1 MDRLIADLKE
11 ALGPAGVL
19 EGDAIGPAYQTDW
32 SGAPPVVPKLVVR
45 PASTEEVA
53 AVMRLCCAAR
63 QPVAVQ
69 GGMTGLVA
77 GAVPE
82 KEEIALSL
90 GRMNRIEAIDSA
102 ARTMTVQAGV
112 PLQAIQDA
120 AEEHGLMLPLDLGA
134 RGSCA
139 IGGNISTNAGGNRV
153 IRYGM
158 TRDMVLGLEAVLPSG
173 AVISA
178 MNAMLKNNA
187 GYDIKHLFIGTE
199 GTLGVVTRAVLRLR
213 SQPLS
218 QCTAIAAVRD
228 FDALVAL
235 LARVDRDL
243 GGTLSAFEAMWS
255 DFYRMITGPDVGVRP
270 PIGRNYPLYVL
281 IESLGADPERDGDRF
296 EAVLDRA
303 MKDGL
308 MLDAVVARS
317 RADSKGLWA
326 VRDGIAEA
334 VKVMAPF
341 VSYDVSLPIG
351 AMERFVAE
359 ANTLLSQQFPNH
371 RSVFFGHVGDGNLH
385 LVTGVGSREPAVN
398 KAVDD
403 LVYGVTGRLSGSVSA
418 EHGIGRLKLP
428 YLAIS
433 RSPAELALM
442 QTIKLAIDPHNI
454 LNRGRVLVCS

>member
-1 MDRLIADLKE
+1 VETLIAQLKA

-19 EGDAIGPAYQTDW
+19 EGEAIGAAYQTDW
-32 SGAPPVVPKLVVR
+32 SGAPPVRPKLVAR

-53 AVMRLCCAAR
+53 AVLRLCCAAR
-63 QPVAVQ
+63 QPVVPQ
-69 GGMTGLVA
+69 GGMTGLCA
-77 GAVPE
+77 GAVPGPG
-82 KEEIALSL
+82 EIALSL
-90 GRMNRIEAIDSA
+90 SRMNRIEAIDGA

-112 PLQAIQDA
+112 PLQAIQEA
-120 AEEHGLMLPLDLGA
+120 AEVHGLMLPLDLGA

-153 IRYGM
+153 IRFGM
-158 TRDMVLGLEAVLPSG
+158 TRDMVLGLEAVLPDG

-187 GYDIKHLFIGTE
+187 GYDIKHLFIGSE

-213 SQPLS
+213 AQPLS

-235 LARVDRDL
+235 LGRVDRDL
-243 GGTLSAFEAMWS
+243 GGTLSAFEAMWA
-255 DFYRMITGPDVGVRP
+255 DFYRFITGPEVGVRP
-270 PIGRNYPLYVL
+270 PIGRDHPLYVL
-281 IESLGADPERDGDRF
+281 IESLGADPDRDGERF

-317 RADSKGLWA
+317 KADSRGLWA

-334 VKVMAPF
+334 VKAMAPF

-359 ANTLLSQQFPNH
+359 ANRLLDEQFPDH

-385 LVTGVGSREPAVN
+385 LVTGVGSRDPRVTR
-398 KAVDD
+398 AVDD
-403 LVYGVTGRLSGSVSA
+403 LVYGVTGRLAGSVSA

-433 RSPAELALM
+433 RSPAEIALM
-442 QTIKLAIDPHNI
+442 ATLKRAIDPHNI
-454 LNRGRVLVCS
+454 LNPGRVLG

>member
-1 MDRLIADLKE
+1 MDKLIAELKS

-19 EGDAIGPAYQTDW
+19 EGDAIGPMHQTDW
-32 SGAPPVVPKLVVR
+32 SGAPPVMPRLVVR
-45 PASTEEVA
+45 PASTDEVST
-53 AVMRLCCAAR
+53 VLRLCHAAR
-63 QPVAVQ
+63 QPVVPQ

-77 GAVPE
+77 GAVPGE
-82 KEEIALSL
+82 GEIALSL
-90 GRMNRIEAIDSA
+90 GRMNRIEAIDKA
-102 ARTMTVQAGV
+102 ARTLTVQAGA
-112 PLQAIQDA
+112 PLQAAQDY
-120 AEEHGLMLPLDLGA
+120 AEEHGLMLPLDLGS

-158 TRDMVLGLEAVLPSG
+158 TRDMVLGLEAVLPDG
-173 AVISA
+173 TVIDA
-178 MNAMLKNNA
+178 MNAMIKNNA

-213 SQPLS
+213 AQPAS

-228 FDALVAL
+228 FDALVTL
-235 LARVDRDL
+235 LGAVDRDL
-243 GGTLSAFEAMWS
+243 GGTLSAFEAMWA
-255 DFYRMITGPDVGVRP
+255 DFYRFITGPDVGVRAP
-270 PIGRNYPLYVL
+270 LGRDYPLYVL
-281 IESLGADPERDGDRF
+281 IESLGADPERDGERF
-296 EAVLDRA
+296 ETVLDRA
-303 MKDGL
+303 MSDGL

-317 RADSKGLWA
+317 KADSKALWA

-334 VKVMAPF
+334 VKAMTPF
-341 VSYDVSLPIG
+341 VSYDVSLPLG

-359 ANTLLSQQFPNH
+359 ANQLLTEKFPGH

-385 LVTGVGSREPAVN
+385 LVTCVGSREPAVT

-403 LVYGVTGRLSGSVSA
+403 LVYGVTGRLDGSVSA

-433 RSPAELALM
+433 RSPAEIALM
-442 QTIKLAIDPHNI
+442 QTLKHAIDPHNI
-454 LNRGRVLVCS
+454 LNPGRVLG